1 MQWMCGSWPGGG
13 GKSKYATVLQR
24 QARGTATRKMMRQA
38 SAKSPGGPSA
48 PSGAGGSPAGSVGG
62 SPQPGR
68 SPQKARAP
76 QSAPAP
82 SDRKPVF
89 RLLPLPNE
97 LAKLDAKLKARQRA
111 ILFGGVSVEPVVKMS
126 VVEW

>member
-1 MQWMCGSWPGGG
+1 M
-13 GKSKYATVLQR
+13 SKHATVLQR

-68 SPQKARAP
+68 SPQKPRAP

-97 LAKLDAKLKARQRA
+97 LAKLDAKLKARLRGLSMQA
-111 ILFGGVSVEPVVKMS
+111 GGKDGGQLSRSRLSSSTSS
-126 VVEW
+126 VVSW